1 MSIYFARKIKIG
13 FFCIRSFI
21 PAGIILNKPEYL
33 SIFSTDKNIFI
44 KTHLRTTKNFFFNRK
59 SNVFIFLYE
68 EIGMYKKV
76 LIVDDDASFAFSLMN
91 KAVDY
96 DCGISLAES
105 IGRAKVMLKNNHY
118 DVILANSRVPG
129 GFSYTLK
136 NEIDSDT
143 QILFMSS
150 MKSDCDELNRMG
162 VDCIRKNEICQKIEA
177 ICG

>member
-1 MSIYFARKIKIG
+1 
-13 FFCIRSFI
+13 
-21 PAGIILNKPEYL
+21 
-33 SIFSTDKNIFI
+33 
-44 KTHLRTTKNFFFNRK
+44 
-59 SNVFIFLYE
+59 
-68 EIGMYKKV
+68 MYKKV

-150 MKSDCDELNRMG
+150 MKSDCDELNKMG
-162 VDCIRKNEICQKIEA
+162 VDCIRKNEICRKIEA